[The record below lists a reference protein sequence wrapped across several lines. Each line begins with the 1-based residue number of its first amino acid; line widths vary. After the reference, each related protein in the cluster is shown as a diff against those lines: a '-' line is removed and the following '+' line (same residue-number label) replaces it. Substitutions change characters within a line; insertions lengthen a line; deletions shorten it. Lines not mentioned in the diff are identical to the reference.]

1 LPPARRK
8 LICCPR
14 VHPRYYHFIL
24 SVRLGVDGP
33 LRTDLPVPS
42 HETRGVHMAKHKP
55 PTDAEAVIYNALTET
70 ISCGPLTW
78 EDGVLSDD
86 EKSEELHWMA
96 CHVLASLLNEGFL
109 ISRKGA

>member
-1 LPPARRK
+1 
-8 LICCPR
+8 
-14 VHPRYYHFIL
+14 
-24 SVRLGVDGP
+24 
-33 LRTDLPVPS
+33 
-42 HETRGVHMAKHKP
+42 MAKRKS

-86 EKSEELHWMA
+86 EKNEELHWMA

>member
-1 LPPARRK
+1 MANRK
-8 LICCPR
+8 Q
-14 VHPRYYHFIL
+14 
-24 SVRLGVDGP
+24 
-33 LRTDLPVPS
+33 
-42 HETRGVHMAKHKP
+42 

-70 ISCGPLTW
+70 ISSGPLTW

-109 ISRKGA
+109 VSRKGA